1 MRKTFYEQGQIAI
14 FSLSLTSY
22 RVSTDVSQPQHC
34 SKELL
39 ETAEVNECAH
49 VPVKSYLPQ
58 RLEPDLSCE
67 QQFADPGFR

>member
-1 MRKTFYEQGQIAI
+1 M
-14 FSLSLTSY
+14 
-22 RVSTDVSQPQHC
+22 STDVSQPQHC

-39 ETAEVNECAH
+39 ETAEVNECAYVPEVNECAH